1 MLSLRNAAVLLACA
15 VAGLSLGWAVRAIL
29 PGTGAGAAMAQ
40 EAGPPAALVKKPP
53 PAALAEEFTVAGQR
67 RGRVRIG
74 GTEVLVT
81 RFAYRGVD
89 AASRARAAAA
99 RINAAL
105 EDGAG
110 GDDFRAMQR
119 DGEWLVVAREHVIIS
134 PHPQEAR
141 TESLAPGDL
150 AERWAANIALAMH
163 DALGTRPGEGLPVP
177 PLRAEARR
185 LTVAGAEVG
194 VLEVNGEEVLR
205 LTTVAGRLGPF
216 RRAQTVAERLRYV
229 AAAGARPRDIRAGE
243 IAGSA
248 AVLAGD
254 ALLITVDAEEAR
266 RAGHSPQELARDWAE
281 RLARALTTYYASLAA
296 PPVAPPVHWRP
307 TEPHEEKWAPLVSAL
322 DGTRLGVARVSGPR
336 SRLRL
341 VQAVARVETH
351 WKDYLETDIYVPI
364 STRVPGR
371 TLTRVDGCAVTGLG
385 EGES

>member
-1 MLSLRNAAVLLACA
+1 MRTLRNVGVLAACA
-15 VAGLSLGWAVRAIL
+15 VAGLSLGWAVRAVL

-40 EAGPPAALVKKPP
+40 EARPSAALAKKPP
-53 PAALAEEFTVAGQR
+53 PSALAEEFTEAGQL

-81 RFAYRGVD
+81 QFAYRGVD
-89 AASRARAAAA
+89 AAGRARAAAA
-99 RINAAL
+99 RINVAL

-110 GDDFRAMQR
+110 GDDFRAMRR
-119 DGEWLVVAREHVIIS
+119 DGDWTVVAREHVIIS
-134 PHPQEAR
+134 PYPQEAR
-141 TESLAPGDL
+141 TEGLAPGDL
-150 AERWAANIALAMH
+150 AERWAANIALAVH
-163 DALGTRPGEGLPVP
+163 DWLGTRPGEGLPVS

-194 VLEVNGEEVLR
+194 VLEVNGEELLR

-216 RRAQTVAERLRYV
+216 RRAQTVAERLQYV

-248 AVLAGD
+248 AVLAGE

-266 RAGHSPQELARDWAE
+266 RAGRSPQQLARDWAD
-281 RLARALTTYYASLAA
+281 RLARAVTAYYASLAA
-296 PPVAPPVHWRP
+296 PPVAPPDDWRP
-307 TEPHEEKWAPLVSAL
+307 TEQHEEKWVPLVSTL
-322 DGTRLGVARVSGPR
+322 DGARLGVARVSGPR

-371 TLTRVDGCAVTGLG
+371 TLTRVQGCAVTGLG
-385 EGES
+385 ETDS